1 MVNHAHDADLCAG
14 EEAVTRIEIV
24 DELDAAEKL
33 IREGEVKEGLDIIKR
48 VRETVAENRQQKGE
62 HL

>member
-1 MVNHAHDADLCAG
+1 M
-14 EEAVTRIEIV
+14 TRIEIV

-33 IREGEVKEGLDIIKR
+33 IREGETAEGLAIIKR
-48 VRETVAENRQQKGE
+48 VRESVAEDRQQKGE

>member
-1 MVNHAHDADLCAG
+1 M
-14 EEAVTRIEIV
+14 TRIEIV

-33 IREGEVKEGLDIIKR
+33 IREGETAEGLEIIKR
-48 VRETVAENRQQKGE
+48 VRESVAEDRQRKGE

>member
-1 MVNHAHDADLCAG
+1 M
-14 EEAVTRIEIV
+14 TRIEIV
-24 DELDAAEKL
+24 SELDAATKL
-33 IREGEVKEGLDIIKR
+33 IREGEIAEGLDIIKR

>member
-1 MVNHAHDADLCAG
+1 M
-14 EEAVTRIEIV
+14 TRIEIV

-33 IREGEVKEGLDIIKR
+33 IREGLIAEGLAIIKR
-48 VRETVAENRQQKGE
+48 VREAVAENRQTKGE

>member
-1 MVNHAHDADLCAG
+1 
-14 EEAVTRIEIV
+14 VTRIEIV

-33 IREGEVKEGLDIIKR
+33 IREGELKEGLEIIKR
-48 VRETVAENRQQKGE
+48 VLESVAEDRQRKGE